1 VRALQGIWG
10 ETIEEMRLHAF
21 LETVS
26 GGADVTFCGGRV
38 FHSLKA
44 ATGKARSPTVERRVH
59 RTTLDYDEVTG
70 MRYQKLKARV
80 DYV

>member
-26 GGADVTFCGGRV
+26 GGADVTFCGRL

-44 ATGKARSPTVERRVH
+44 GTGIARSPMVERRVH

-70 MRYQKLKARV
+70 IRYQILKARV